1 MHSFLIKQFINNN
14 NKNQASENVSE
25 RNAFEV
31 QSSSR
36 FNFFSLGS
44 THGSAAA
51 SNEYNLN
58 QIIHKQCRK

>member
-36 FNFFSLGS
+36 FNFFCLGS
-44 THGSAAA
+44 TNGSAVA
-51 SNEYNLN
+51 SNKYNLN